1 MKDKLTNIPNRVAL
15 MKCIREIEYG
25 SVFLLNVDNFNNVNN
40 AYGFDIGDKVLIEI
54 SRLINIAKPSALKLF
69 RMNSDEFVLVS
80 EEIMSSNEL
89 ALTASSIISFF
100 DQMEISID
108 DNISIKISLSIGIA
122 EGNSDEVLNN
132 ARVAIKELREHARS
146 SYKIYNP
153 KSTFIKKQQEN
164 IYWVNK
170 IKKAFEEENLTAY
183 FQPIINN
190 KTKKIEKYE
199 CLVRII
205 EEGLLI
211 PPIRFME
218 AFKLTGT
225 LSLVTKTMI
234 EQSFKKFSN
243 TEYEF
248 SINITSTDLYQE
260 YLEGYLVKFAK
271 KYSIDPSK
279 VVLEILED
287 IDTLNSGETLSQLNS
302 LRDKGFKI
310 AIDDFGSQSSN
321 FSRLL
326 EFSPD
331 YLKIDGS
338 FIKNILTDEKS
349 LLIVEV
355 IILLCK
361 RSDIKIIAEFVH
373 SKEVQDKIE
382 ELGIEY
388 SQGYYFG
395 EPNPELVVL

>member
-1 MKDKLTNIPNRVAL
+1 MKDSDQLTNIPNRVAL
-15 MKCIREIEYG
+15 MECVREIEYG

-54 SRLINIAKPSALKLF
+54 SKLINIAKPSALKLF

-80 EEIMSSNEL
+80 EDMMSSNEL

-108 DNISIKISLSIGIA
+108 DNINIKISLSIGIA

-205 EEGLLI
+205 EEGLLV

-225 LSLVTKTMI
+225 LS
-234 EQSFKKFSN
+234 F
-243 TEYEF
+243 
-248 SINITSTDLYQE
+248 
-260 YLEGYLVKFAK
+260 LESL
-271 KYSIDPSK
+271 
-279 VVLEILED
+279 IL
-287 IDTLNSGETLSQLNS
+287 S
-302 LRDKGFKI
+302 
-310 AIDDFGSQSSN
+310 
-321 FSRLL
+321 
-326 EFSPD
+326 
-331 YLKIDGS
+331 
-338 FIKNILTDEKS
+338 
-349 LLIVEV
+349 
-355 IILLCK
+355 
-361 RSDIKIIAEFVH
+361 
-373 SKEVQDKIE
+373 
-382 ELGIEY
+382 
-388 SQGYYFG
+388 
-395 EPNPELVVL
+395 